1 MSKLM
6 LTGIAFVI
14 AGIAS
19 GIYEKIFY
27 GNRLDENNVVQES
40 FFLPLSFMLTFLGII
55 LLAASLIRYLIT
67 RAKMS

>member
-14 AGIAS
+14 AGIMCAAF
-19 GIYEKIFY
+19 EKIFY
-27 GNRLDENNVVQES
+27 GGRLDENNVVQES
-40 FFLPLSFMLTFLGII
+40 FFLPLSFMLAFVGII
-55 LLAASLIRYLIT
+55 LLAAGLIRYLIR

>member
-1 MSKLM
+1 MSKFM

-14 AGIAS
+14 AGIMCGAF
-19 GIYEKIFY
+19 EQIFY
-27 GNRLDENNVVQES
+27 GGRLDENNVVQES

-55 LLAASLIRYLIT
+55 LLAAGLTRYLIR